1 MWEVSCVTALCP
13 WGRGVGGVMGHSTL
27 SLGVWDVLPAF
38 PKYVFSKS
46 FKGTTFS
53 LRCNF
58 FLLASLFCKH
68 RFGTEMYFI

>member
-1 MWEVSCVTALCP
+1 
-13 WGRGVGGVMGHSTL
+13 MGHSTL